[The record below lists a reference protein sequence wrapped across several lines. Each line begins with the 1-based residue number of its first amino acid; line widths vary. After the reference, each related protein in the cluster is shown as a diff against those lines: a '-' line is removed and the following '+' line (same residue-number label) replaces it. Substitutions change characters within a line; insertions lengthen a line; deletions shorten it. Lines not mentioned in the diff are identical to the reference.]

1 MEDIIENEGMTDKQ
15 YLGELLT
22 IKRLLDDGDIE
33 SLKSM
38 IDRKIE
44 AYQMDTD

>member
-1 MEDIIENEGMTDKQ
+1 MENEIELEGMTDKQ

-33 SLKSM
+33 SLKRM
-38 IDRKIE
+38 IDLKIE
-44 AYQMDTD
+44 ALLAFGD